1 VSLFKG
7 LDSPQRRARK
17 AVQERLREQREAL
30 DAGEEA
36 LCRGCNKL
44 QNMKRPTLAMIRRAI
59 EDLHEARYQLSVLN
73 SFFKQEESKHA
84 SN

>member
-1 VSLFKG
+1 MSVFGG

-17 AVQERLREQREAL
+17 LLLERLAQQRAAL
-30 DAGEEA
+30 DTAEES
-36 LCRGCNKL
+36 LCLGCNKL
-44 QNMKRPTLAMIRRAI
+44 QNMKRPTLAKIRRAI